1 VPDLVRDPS
10 RAATLGAVSG
20 PVTPA
25 DAPPEAE
32 HSAPT
37 PTVVEVTESRDG
49 QVGALRVRRALP
61 RRGRRTVG
69 AWCFVDH
76 MGPATITEERGL
88 DVAPHPHI
96 GLQTVTWLFAGEAV
110 HRDSLGTEQVIAPG
124 QLNLMTA
131 GRGVSHSEEGTGRYR
146 GDLHGMQL
154 WVAQPSSTRNGEPA
168 FEHHAELPRLDLD
181 EAVATVLVGVVDG
194 VASPARRDTD
204 HVGVDLELRPG
215 TTTIPVRVDFELAL
229 VVATG
234 AVSVDG
240 AIVEP
245 GHLAHLGTGR
255 EELALTVRESSR
267 ALLFG
272 GIPFEEPVLMWWN
285 FVARTRDEIVQAH
298 AEWSRADERFGHV
311 DSPLPRTEVGPPPWT
326 RT

>member
-1 VPDLVRDPS
+1 M
-10 RAATLGAVSG
+10 VSG
-20 PVTPA
+20 PVTRA
-25 DAPPEAE
+25 DAPPDTAA
-32 HSAPT
+32 SDPAPT
-37 PTVVEVTESRDG
+37 VLEVTGSRDG
-49 QVGALRVRRALP
+49 QVGALPVRRALP

-76 MGPATITEERGL
+76 MGPVTVTEDRGL

-96 GLQTVTWLFAGEAV
+96 GLQTVTWLFAGEAL

-154 WVAQPSSTRNGEPA
+154 WVAQPSSTRDGEPG
-168 FEHHAELPRLDLD
+168 FEHHADLPRLDLD
-181 EAVATVLVGVVDG
+181 EAVATVLVGEVDG
-194 VASPARRDTD
+194 AASPARRDTE
-204 HVGVDLELRPG
+204 HLGVDLELRPG
-215 TTTIPVRVDFELAL
+215 TTTLPVRPDFELAL
-229 VVATG
+229 VLAAG

-240 AIVEP
+240 VTVEP

-255 EELALTVRESSR
+255 DELALTVREASR

-272 GIPFEEPVLMWWN
+272 GVPFDEPVLMWWN
-285 FVARTRDEIVQAH
+285 FVARTRAELVQAH
-298 AEWSRADERFGHV
+298 ADWATGDERFGLV
-311 DSPLPRTEVGPPPWT
+311 DSPLPRTEVGPPPWS
-326 RT
+326 RA